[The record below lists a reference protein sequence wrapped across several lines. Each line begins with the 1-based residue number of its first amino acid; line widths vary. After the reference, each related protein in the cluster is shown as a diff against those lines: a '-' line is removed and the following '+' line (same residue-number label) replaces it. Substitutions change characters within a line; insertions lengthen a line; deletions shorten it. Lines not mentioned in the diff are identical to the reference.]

1 MLLHNRALF
10 DDAQM
15 MLLVF
20 VRNSIEVRIERP
32 TSAAQIMAI
41 EIEMV
46 VLPPKIA
53 LTKCCS
59 FSFRFINVSIIL

>member
-10 DDAQM
+10 DDAEM

-20 VRNSIEVRIERP
+20 VRNSIEVHIERP

-41 EIEMV
+41 EIEL
-46 VLPPKIA
+46 VLLPKIA

>member
-1 MLLHNRALF
+1 MLLYNRALF
-10 DDAQM
+10 DDAEM

-41 EIEMV
+41 EIE
-46 VLPPKIA
+46 LPPKNA

>member
-10 DDAQM
+10 DDAEM

-41 EIEMV
+41 EIEL
-46 VLPPKIA
+46 VLLPKIA